1 MRRHDENKNKVHLE
15 LSNLQ
20 ILCCNYN
27 YNRITFKE
35 MEGSRVRRSELSVDG
50 LKEGFATKELID
62 IQLAEELR
70 IKTKALKWLSVV
82 TPFCRQNN
90 K

>member
-1 MRRHDENKNKVHLE
+1 
-15 LSNLQ
+15 
-20 ILCCNYN
+20 
-27 YNRITFKE
+27 

-62 IQLAEELR
+62 IQQAEELR

-82 TPFCRQNN
+82 TPFSRQNN